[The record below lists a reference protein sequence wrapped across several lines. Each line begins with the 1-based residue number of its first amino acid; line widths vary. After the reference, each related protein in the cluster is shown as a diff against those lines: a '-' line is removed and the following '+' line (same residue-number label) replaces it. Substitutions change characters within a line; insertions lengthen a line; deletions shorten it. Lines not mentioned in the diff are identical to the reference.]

1 MQLYNIVAILLKA
14 KALTNHLLKLVF
26 WKEKEVNHLA
36 QWNADWLDI
45 SNNTTLTVNIDD
57 LHASEFQ
64 EVPPGGFSLGYSIL
78 AKKLI

>member
-1 MQLYNIVAILLKA
+1 MVAILLKA
-14 KALTNHLLKLVF
+14 QALNNDLLKLVF
-26 WKEKEVNHLA
+26 RKEEEVNHLA

-45 SNNTTLTVNIDD
+45 RNNTTLTVNIDD

-64 EVPPGGFSLGYSIL
+64 EVPPGRFSLGYGIL